1 MEEEKKEEKRK
12 YSSLSNY
19 RYIYG
24 ELWRY
29 DKKVILCAIA
39 EILLQVTVAFG
50 GILLP
55 AAVIGMLEAGNDIGE
70 MIGKILLLF
79 SGYGIICALS
89 TFFVQRNSL
98 QYVDFR
104 AGHLM
109 RKACRKVMEID
120 YVQYEDEEKQKLL
133 KNAQEA
139 LAGNNWGL
147 EGILHDTVTV
157 ATGILGLV
165 FYAGLISNV
174 SPWIVIML
182 VFISMIQIACYRAAN
197 RFEMSQKD
205 QKATLQVTQ
214 KYLDKQAYDV
224 GAGKD
229 VRIYQLKEWLTE
241 KYCKANDKYRALVA
255 GERKRYFANDLAG
268 LFLQFFRDIIC
279 YGYLIRMLKGG
290 GMAVSDFVLYIGVI
304 AGFSTYF
311 SNITEK
317 ISEIGRFQ
325 KMVDFLRE
333 FMDISPVFHH
343 GTGDVLPEDEAT
355 LEVTFDHVSFSYP
368 GSDKKV
374 LDDISFTM
382 KKGEKIALVGI
393 NGAGKTTIV
402 KLICGFYHPTEGRI
416 IVNDVDLEDLDLDRY
431 HKELAV
437 VFQDAFTYSYS
448 IGENVTCLQEGEYD
462 RDACISAIKQ
472 AGLWQKV
479 DSLQKKEK
487 TCLNKDVEED
497 GIQLSGG
504 QQQKLMLARALYR
517 NCRLLLLD
525 EPTAALDAIAENEM
539 YEKYEELIAGKT
551 ALFISHRLAS
561 TRFCDKILFL
571 ENGKIVEEG
580 THESLMKDDAGY
592 AHMFEVQS
600 QYYKEGKEENEA
612 DMA

>member
-55 AAVIGMLEAGNDIGE
+55 AAVIGMLEAGSDIGE

-89 TFFVQRNSL
+89 SFFVQRNSL

-197 RFEMSQKD
+197 RFEMGQKD

-311 SNITEK
+311 SNITAK

-416 IVNDVDLEDLDLDRY
+416 IVNDVNLEDLDLDRY

-551 ALFISHRLAS
+551 TLFISHRLAS